1 MDLTKVFEILKV
13 EALDESAKAEV
24 EKFITDLVD
33 IKAKDKAL
41 EISEAVLAEA
51 REELTEEFEQKF
63 EDYKEETLSK
73 WSDFVDSVIA
83 EELQIPEEVKQYAKY
98 GEQFKPI
105 LDQIRTQL
113 GINEGTLDETAKDL
127 LKEAKSEIESLRS
140 EYNSLMKEAMELR
153 EDAKEMAAHIYL
165 RKKCDGL
172 TEAQKTKVMAIIG
185 DITDVKQINEKFE
198 LVLEHVLDEKKKH
211 KKEEEE
217 EELDE
222 KKKKAKKCETE
233 DEDLDD
239 DAPKKKKSKKGMDGD
254 GLMESTL
261 EDGTPFS
268 TLIDEYKKIVT
279 TGTWK

>member
-83 EELQIPEEVKQYAKY
+83 EELQIPEEIKQYAKY

-113 GINEGTLDETAKDL
+113 GINEGTLDDTAKDL

-140 EYNSLMKEAMELR
+140 EYNGLMKEAMELR

-172 TEAQKTKVMAIIG
+172 TEAQKTKVMAIMG

>member
-83 EELQIPEEVKQYAKY
+83 EELQIPEEIKQYAKY

-140 EYNSLMKEAMELR
+140 EYNGLMKEAMELR
-153 EDAKEMAAHIYL
+153 EDAKEMAAHI
-165 RKKCDGL
+165 
-172 TEAQKTKVMAIIG
+172 
-185 DITDVKQINEKFE
+185 
-198 LVLEHVLDEKKKH
+198 
-211 KKEEEE
+211 
-217 EELDE
+217 
-222 KKKKAKKCETE
+222 
-233 DEDLDD
+233 
-239 DAPKKKKSKKGMDGD
+239 
-254 GLMESTL
+254 
-261 EDGTPFS
+261 
-268 TLIDEYKKIVT
+268 
-279 TGTWK
+279 

>member
-1 MDLTKVFEILKV
+1 
-13 EALDESAKAEV
+13 
-24 EKFITDLVD
+24 
-33 IKAKDKAL
+33 
-41 EISEAVLAEA
+41 
-51 REELTEEFEQKF
+51 
-63 EDYKEETLSK
+63 
-73 WSDFVDSVIA
+73 
-83 EELQIPEEVKQYAKY
+83 
-98 GEQFKPI
+98 
-105 LDQIRTQL
+105 
-113 GINEGTLDETAKDL
+113 
-127 LKEAKSEIESLRS
+127 
-140 EYNSLMKEAMELR
+140 MKEAMELR

-172 TEAQKTKVMAIIG
+172 TEAQKTKVMAIMG

-222 KKKKAKKCETE
+222 KKKKAKKCEIE

-261 EDGTPFS
+261 EDGTTFS